1 MNKLKV
7 AVVMG
12 GFSAEREISIK
23 SGKVVL
29 KHLDQKK
36 YDTFGIDID
45 RENWYCTDANGHKHL
60 VNRHDFSIE
69 TNGGKTRFDVVFN
82 AIHGSPGE
90 DGLLQAYFELLQ
102 IPQTSCD
109 FYQAAL
115 TFNKRDLLSVLR
127 PYGVK
132 TAESYYINK
141 GDTID
146 TAAIV
151 SKVGLPCFVK
161 ANRSGSSFGV
171 YKVKTLEELIPAI
184 ANALEVDTEIL
195 IESFLDGR
203 EVSVGVINYKGET
216 IVLPITEII
225 SENEFFDYEAKYL
238 GQSSEVT
245 PADIPDDW
253 AQKVSAVAKKVYE
266 ILQMKGFSRSEY
278 IFVDGEPHL
287 LEVNTVPGMTE
298 QSLLPQQAEK
308 AGISLPELF
317 DNAIREAMKARV

>member
-1 MNKLKV
+1 
-7 AVVMG
+7 MG

-29 KHLDQKK
+29 KHLDPEK
-36 YDTFGIDID
+36 YETFGIDID

-69 TNGGKTRFDVVFN
+69 INGSKTRFDVVFN

-127 PYGVK
+127 PYDVK

-141 GDTID
+141 GDAID

-171 YKVKTLEELIPAI
+171 YKVKSLEELAPAI

-203 EVSVGVINYKGET
+203 EVSVGVIKYKGET

-253 AQKVSAVAKKVYE
+253 AQKVSVVAKKVYE
-266 ILQMKGFSRSEY
+266 ALQMKGFSRSEY

-287 LEVNTVPGMTE
+287 LEVNTVPGLTE

-308 AGISLPELF
+308 AGISLQELF

>member
-1 MNKLKV
+1 MNKLNV

-12 GFSAEREISIK
+12 GFSPEREISLK
-23 SGKVVL
+23 SGNVVL
-29 KHLDQKK
+29 KHLDSNK
-36 YDTFGIDID
+36 YEVYGIDID
-45 RENWYCTDANGHKHL
+45 KENWYCIDANGYKHL

-69 TNGGKTRFDVVFN
+69 INSQKIRFDVVFN

-90 DGLLQAYFELLQ
+90 DGLLQAYFRLLQ

-115 TFNKRDLLSVLR
+115 TYNKRDLLSVLKA
-127 PYGVK
+127 YGIK
-132 TAESYYINK
+132 TAESYYLNK

-146 TAAIV
+146 TSAIV

-171 YKVKTLEELIPAI
+171 YKVKSLEELIPAI
-184 ANALEVDTEIL
+184 SDALQVDTGIL
-195 IESFLDGR
+195 IESFLAGR

-216 IVLPITEII
+216 VVLPITEII
-225 SENEFFDYEAKYL
+225 TENEFFDYEAKYL
-238 GQSSEVT
+238 GQSNEVT

-253 AQKVSAVAKKVYE
+253 AQKVSAVAKKVYQV
-266 ILQMKGFSRSEY
+266 LQMKGFSRSEY
-278 IFVDGEPHL
+278 IFVNGEPHL
-287 LEVNTVPGMTE
+287 LEVNTVPGLTE

-308 AGISLPELF
+308 AGISLKELF
-317 DNAIREAMKARV
+317 DNAIREVLSSKG

>member
-1 MNKLKV
+1 MNRQKV

-12 GFSAEREISIK
+12 GFSAERDISIK
-23 SGKVVL
+23 SGNVVL
-29 KHLDQKK
+29 KHLNPDK
-36 YDTFGIDID
+36 YEVYGIDID
-45 RENWYCTDANGHKHL
+45 KENWFYIDSNNYKHL
-60 VNRHDFSIE
+60 VNRHDFSVEI
-69 TNGGKTRFDVVFN
+69 NGTKTRFDVVFN

-90 DGLLQAYFELLQ
+90 DGLLQAYFELLH

-115 TFNKRDLLSVLR
+115 TFNKRDLISVLK
-127 PYGVK
+127 PYGIK
-132 TAESYYINK
+132 TAESYFINK

-146 TAAIV
+146 TTAIV
-151 SKVGLPCFVK
+151 YKVGLPCFVK

-184 ANALEVDTEIL
+184 SNALQVDSEIL

-216 IVLPITEII
+216 VVLPITEII
-225 SENEFFDYEAKYL
+225 TENEFFDYEAKYL
-238 GQSSEVT
+238 GQSNEVT

-253 AQKVSAVAKKVYE
+253 AQKVSAVAKKVYQV
-266 ILQMKGFSRSEY
+266 LQMKGFSRSEY
-278 IFVDGEPHL
+278 IFVNGEPHL
-287 LEVNTVPGMTE
+287 LEVNTVPGLTE

-308 AGISLPELF
+308 AGIRLEELF
-317 DNAIREAMKARV
+317 DNAIQEALK

>member
-1 MNKLKV
+1 MNKLNV

-12 GFSAEREISIK
+12 GFSAERDVSIK
-23 SGKVVL
+23 SGNVVL
-29 KHLDQKK
+29 KHLDADK
-36 YDTFGIDID
+36 YEIYGIDID
-45 RENWYCTDANGHKHL
+45 KENWYYIDSKKHKHL

-69 TNGGKTRFDVVFN
+69 INSKKIRFDVVFN

-90 DGLLQAYFELLQ
+90 DGLLQAYFELMQ

-115 TFNKRDLLSVLR
+115 TFNKRDLISVLK
-127 PYGVK
+127 PYGIK
-132 TAESYYINK
+132 TAESYFINK
-141 GDTID
+141 GDAID
-146 TAAIV
+146 TTAIL

-184 ANALEVDTEIL
+184 ANALQVDTEIL

-225 SENEFFDYEAKYL
+225 TENEFFDYEAKYL
-238 GQSSEVT
+238 GQSNEVT

-253 AQKVSAVAKKVYE
+253 AQKVSAAAKKVYQV
-266 ILQMKGFSRSEY
+266 LQMKGFSRSEY

-287 LEVNTVPGMTE
+287 LEVNTVPGLTE

-308 AGISLPELF
+308 AGISLKELF
-317 DNAIREAMKARV
+317 DNAIQEAMKPRA